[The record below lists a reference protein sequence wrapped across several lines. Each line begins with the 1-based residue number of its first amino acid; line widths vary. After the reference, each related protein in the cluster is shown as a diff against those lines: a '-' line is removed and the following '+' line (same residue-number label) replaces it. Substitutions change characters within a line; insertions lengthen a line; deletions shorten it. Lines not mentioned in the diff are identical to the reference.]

1 MEKDKQGVNQGLD
14 HAVVLNWHFWQCNL
28 LLVILIDLNLYALD
42 HSLNKTKHI
51 TNH

>member
-28 LLVILIDLNLYALD
+28 LLVIDLNLYALLYP
-42 HSLNKTKHI
+42 LNKTKHI